1 MLWKVK
7 LLFLRMLAQRA
18 LKFRYQLIN
27 WAQVPISED
36 LVNLV
41 RVVELP
47 AMKVLQVPLR
57 AKEKKQV
64 MNNLKEGSL
73 LDLAEDAGR
82 KKYLVLTNKNR
93 NKFPMQNKNKQK
105 ISQTLSSSQELF
117 PQNVLVNYLQ
127 VIKDFKLH
135 QTFPQAMFIMRPP

>member
-57 AKEKKQV
+57 AKEKK
-64 MNNLKEGSL
+64 
-73 LDLAEDAGR
+73 
-82 KKYLVLTNKNR
+82 
-93 NKFPMQNKNKQK
+93 
-105 ISQTLSSSQELF
+105 
-117 PQNVLVNYLQ
+117 
-127 VIKDFKLH
+127 
-135 QTFPQAMFIMRPP
+135 